1 MAKKRNP
8 ADYIEPIIM
17 NGLRGRMLRM
27 PAPKNKHREILFIYG
42 HHASIERQF
51 GLIEVL
57 NRYGSVT
64 VPDLPGF
71 GGMQSFYKI
80 GEKPSIDNLAD
91 YLASFVKL
99 RYKNKRKKITIAAV
113 SLGFVVTT
121 RMLQKYPD
129 IAKKVDL
136 LISIV
141 GFAHHEEFR
150 FTRSTFLFFRYGAS
164 FFSRRVPAWF
174 GRTFVLRP
182 FVIRS
187 VYKLMASTNPKLKD
201 ADKEEQN
208 ERIDFEIVL
217 WRIND
222 LRTYMDT
229 TVSMMKLN
237 LCNVQVD
244 LPVYHVA
251 VAHDRY
257 FDNSLVE
264 QHLGVIYNKVEV
276 IPARMPAHAPTVIA
290 DAKAAAGI
298 MPLRIRRLLAKQ

>member
-1 MAKKRNP
+1 
-8 ADYIEPIIM
+8 
-17 NGLRGRMLRM
+17 M
-27 PAPKNKHREILFIYG
+27 PAPKNKNREILFIYG

-71 GGMQSFYKI
+71 GGMQSFYRI

-91 YLASFVKL
+91 YLASFVQL

-113 SLGFVVTT
+113 SLGFAITT

-141 GFAHHEEFR
+141 GFVHHEEFR
-150 FTRSTFLFFRYGAS
+150 FKRSTYLSFRYGAS
-164 FFSRRVPAWF
+164 LFSRRVPSWIA
-174 GRTFVLRP
+174 RTLILRP
-182 FVIRS
+182 FIIRKVYES
-187 VYKLMASTNPKLKD
+187 VSATNPKLKD
-201 ADKEEQN
+201 ANKEERDA
-208 ERIDFEIVL
+208 RINFEIVL

-237 LCNVQVD
+237 LCDKQVD

-257 FDNSLVE
+257 FNNDLVE
-264 QHLGVIYNKVEV
+264 QHLGVVYNKVEV
-276 IPARMPAHAPTVIA
+276 IAARMPAHAPTVIA
-290 DAKAAAGI
+290 DAKAASGI
-298 MPLRIRRLLAKQ
+298 VPLKVRRLLSKS